1 VTKREEGRTAGRE
14 APPSEIEGW
23 QPPAAGG
30 WASPSLDEVE
40 IRDERRTAQ
49 DVVRRLEGKR
59 FVIDPDFGA
68 DQAWDARRQSRL
80 LESVLLR
87 IPLPPFY
94 VAEDDAGRLLVT
106 DGRQRLTTFVRF
118 FAGELAL
125 DLPDRPELHGK
136 RFDDL
141 EARLQNRLED
151 CPLAYYIIDHQ
162 VPERARLDVLERV
175 NGGEVLSRQQLRNAL
190 HVGPATGFLREQAAT
205 PRFREA
211 TGGGLDASR
220 MLDRELVNRFCAF
233 ALLPIDAYD
242 GDMDGWLGR
251 GLEAVAA
258 LDDAQRADL
267 GRRFQRG
274 LRNAQAAFGEEP
286 FRRLGKGAKPAGPL
300 NAALFDVLCTGLSV
314 REEAAVDGGAAK
326 LRAGLEGAMGDP
338 RFAKAVTAGTDSQ
351 EAVRARFEIAGA
363 LIREALDAP

>member
-1 VTKREEGRTAGRE
+1 MTKREEGRTAGRD
-14 APPSEIEGW
+14 APPGEIEGW
-23 QPPAAGG
+23 EPPAAGG
-30 WASPSLDEVE
+30 WAGPSLDEVE
-40 IRDERRTAQ
+40 IRDERRSAQ

-68 DQAWDARRQSRL
+68 GQAWDARRQSRL
-80 LESVLLR
+80 IESVLLR

-94 VAEDDAGRLLVT
+94 VAEDDAGRLLVA

-125 DLPDRPELHGK
+125 DLPDRPDLHGK
-136 RFDDL
+136 KFDDL

-151 CPLAYYIIDHQ
+151 CALAYYIIDHQ

-190 HVGPATGFLREQAAT
+190 HAGPATAFLKEQAAT
-205 PRFREA
+205 PVFKEA
-211 TGGGLDASR
+211 TGGLDAAR

-233 ALLPIDAYD
+233 ALLPLDAYD

-251 GLEAVAA
+251 GLAAVAA

-267 GRRFQRG
+267 GRRLQRG

-286 FRRLGKGAKPAGPL
+286 FRRPGKGAKPAGPL
-300 NAALFDVLCTGLSV
+300 NASLFEVLCTGLSA

-338 RFAKAVTAGTDSQ
+338 RFVKAVTAGTDAP
-351 EAVRARFEIAGA
+351 EAVRARFELANA